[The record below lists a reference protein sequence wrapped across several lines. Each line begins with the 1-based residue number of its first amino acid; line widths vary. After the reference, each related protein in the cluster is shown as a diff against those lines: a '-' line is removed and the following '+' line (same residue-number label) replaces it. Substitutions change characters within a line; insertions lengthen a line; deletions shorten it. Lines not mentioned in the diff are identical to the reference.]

1 MDHDDRS
8 AVEIA
13 WLAGLLEGEGSFM
26 PGPPSNP
33 RMPIVCL
40 AMNDADVMAR
50 VGRLLG
56 RKVVPLRRRSEHWQ
70 QSYQLRVRGR
80 QSGFVDDA
88 PQAADGLKA
97 PGADRSRTCLL

>member
-1 MDHDDRS
+1 
-8 AVEIA
+8 
-13 WLAGLLEGEGSFM
+13 M

-33 RMPIVCL
+33 RMPIVRL

-70 QSYQLRVRGR
+70 QSYQLRV
-80 QSGFVDDA
+80 Q
-88 PQAADGLKA
+88 
-97 PGADRSRTCLL
+97 GAKRFRA